1 MTFCLVGAIFFV
13 KVSNA
18 LDRKLLDNYP
28 LLLDCVN
35 FHGHLCPG
43 LSLGYKA
50 SVFAISVLRGRKSRD
65 EEIVAIVEN
74 DSCFVDAVQVI
85 TGCTFGKG
93 NLIFRDYGKMVLV
106 LMSRESGR
114 GIRVSLK
121 NPISP
126 PDEGLNVI
134 LQKGAQASE
143 EEKLLIDDYREKKAI
158 EILNSPFEKIFS
170 VMEINL
176 DPPPYARIFRSER
189 CEICS
194 EPVMAKRLVEV
205 DGKRVCI
212 PCSLSQKR

>member
-1 MTFCLVGAIFFV
+1 M
-13 KVSNA
+13 KVSKEGSFT
-18 LDRKLLDNYP
+18 LTSGYPGLLE
-28 LLLDCVN
+28 CVK

-43 LSLGYKA
+43 LALGYKA
-50 SVFAISVLRGRKSRD
+50 SIFAMSALKREKASD

-194 EPVMAKRLVEV
+194 EPVMATRLVEV